1 MVSGKTMKILAV
13 AAIAVAAAACKKNEE
28 TTTLPSLEGRVTFS
42 IDRFIG
48 INEKVTMTASGA
60 INPSGGEITYTWAVN
75 PAISESDEDDETGE
89 NSSTGTEFT
98 LDFGDRLRTYTVTCS
113 ASASGYYGISS
124 SRSTTVVRPGLDG
137 EGSITGIDISGLES
151 IAAENGGK
159 YYYRTI
165 GGLDWFVQNLAD
177 KEPVSPDTDEYGIPY
192 GNVEV
197 MSDIFG
203 RYYSYNEAVKACPDG
218 WRLPTES
225 EWEECLETAGNQDG
239 AAGNQGDEGFQTGML
254 MADVHFNGE
263 KMWEFWPEVKI
274 TDSKGFS
281 AMPVGYANMA
291 DRSFSGMYE
300 RAAFWVAPDSGNEE
314 GTTATVKWLYMDN
327 PQVQTFTKADKESF
341 GASVRCVRERQGN

>member
-13 AAIAVAAAACKKNEE
+13 AAIAVAAAACKKDEE

-48 INEKVTMTASGA
+48 INEEVTMTASGA
-60 INPSGGEITYTWAVN
+60 INPSGGEITYTWAVS

-89 NSSTGTEFT
+89 NSATGTEFT
-98 LDFGDRLRTYTVTCS
+98 MNFGDRLRTYTVTCS

-137 EGSITGIDISGLES
+137 EGSITGTDISGLES

-225 EWEECLETAGNQDG
+225 EWEECLETAGNTDG

-263 KMWEFWPEVKI
+263 KMWEFWPEVDI

-300 RAAFWVAPDSGNEE
+300 SLLRFP
-314 GTTATVKWLYMDN
+314 Y
-327 PQVQTFTKADKESF
+327 P
-341 GASVRCVRERQGN
+341 

>member
-137 EGSITGIDISGLES
+137 EGSITGTDISGLES

-203 RYYSYNEAVKACPDG
+203 RYSHHLRIDDAQDRAYNGHRCDQHQSNDEKFYCEHDCAAIADTAVFFG
-218 WRLPTES
+218 
-225 EWEECLETAGNQDG
+225 
-239 AAGNQGDEGFQTGML
+239 
-254 MADVHFNGE
+254 
-263 KMWEFWPEVKI
+263 
-274 TDSKGFS
+274 
-281 AMPVGYANMA
+281 
-291 DRSFSGMYE
+291 
-300 RAAFWVAPDSGNEE
+300 
-314 GTTATVKWLYMDN
+314 
-327 PQVQTFTKADKESF
+327 SF
-341 GASVRCVRERQGN
+341 G